1 MMKDSES
8 QKDKK
13 YDEDFLKLSFSIKF
27 EIFISSIRDT
37 CELMPTFDVA
47 AVNVVA
53 VDDCAVAVVAVGVAV
68 VAVAVVAQKLSGL
81 KFIGYPSVRDKL

>member
-27 EIFISSIRDT
+27 EKFISSIRDT

-47 AVNVVA
+47 VVNVVVGA
-53 VDDCAVAVVAVGVAV
+53 VAVVAVVAVGVAV
-68 VAVAVVAQKLSGL
+68 VAQKLSGF